1 MIPNIFGN
9 IGGAEKIGFYTHYH
23 SIYFPILIWS
33 GVSGF
38 CTVWKGNKNFRNQ
51 IMITILLVIGSIFS
65 YKSDIKPVSWLKAK
79 QALGLYIKKEGY
91 YKYLSDKNKKWDQIV
106 PRGVTISAPESIWVP
121 LFRNRRIFFYP
132 LGIDDVDYV
141 ILRYDD
147 FSEVKY
153 RGFVSYLGEENA
165 KQADKLLNERMRKDG
180 FDFENTIKFEGYVII
195 GRK

>member
-1 MIPNIFGN
+1 
-9 IGGAEKIGFYTHYH
+9 
-23 SIYFPILIWS
+23 
-33 GVSGF
+33 
-38 CTVWKGNKNFRNQ
+38 
-51 IMITILLVIGSIFS
+51 
-65 YKSDIKPVSWLKAK
+65 
-79 QALGLYIKKEGY
+79 
-91 YKYLSDKNKKWDQIV
+91 
-106 PRGVTISAPESIWVP
+106 
-121 LFRNRRIFFYP
+121 
-132 LGIDDVDYV
+132 V